1 MIDITGELAMSS
13 SYLSTHDLS
22 DRFRCT
28 SRTLFRRMKRVR
40 NPFPAPCM
48 RHAGSCNLWDS
59 EDVAAWEQR
68 ERAYAR
74 MQGDFA
80 NGPSAASLARS
91 DQYPPSSSKGT
102 EQVPRAAK
110 A

>member
-1 MIDITGELAMSS
+1 MSS

-22 DRFRCT
+22 KRFRCA

-59 EDVAAWEQR
+59 EEVAAWEQR
-68 ERAYAR
+68 ERAHAR
-74 MQGDFA
+74 MQDDLGE
-80 NGPSAASLARS
+80 GLGSLARI
-91 DQYPPSSSKGT
+91 DHHPVIEPLRT
-102 EQVPRAAK
+102 RT
-110 A
+110 

>member
-1 MIDITGELAMSS
+1 MSS
-13 SYLSTHDLS
+13 TYLSTHDLS

-28 SRTLFRRMKRVR
+28 SRTLFRRMKRPR

-68 ERAYAR
+68 ERAYVR
-74 MQGDFA
+74 MQDDLGEGLGTAPFA
-80 NGPSAASLARS
+80 RI
-91 DQYPPSSSKGT
+91 DQRPAIEPQRNRT
-102 EQVPRAAK
+102 
-110 A
+110 

>member
-1 MIDITGELAMSS
+1 MAS
-13 SYLSTHDLS
+13 SYLSTHDLRE
-22 DRFRCT
+22 RFRCT
-28 SRTLFRRMKRVR
+28 SRTLFRRMKRPR
-40 NPFPAPCM
+40 NPFPTPCM

-74 MQGDFA
+74 MQDSMTGA
-80 NGPSAASLARS
+80 PPVASLADC
-91 DQYPPSSSKGT
+91 DQ
-102 EQVPRAAK
+102 RAA

>member
-1 MIDITGELAMSS
+1 MSS
-13 SYLSTHDLS
+13 TYLSTHDLS

-28 SRTLFRRMKRVR
+28 SRTLFRRMKRPR

-68 ERAYAR
+68 ERAYVR
-74 MQGDFA
+74 MQDNLAEGLCTA
-80 NGPSAASLARS
+80 PLARI
-91 DQYPPSSSKGT
+91 DQ
-102 EQVPRAAK
+102 RAAIEPQRTRT
-110 A
+110 